1 MVRSALFFCRN
12 ERADAHLPR
21 FQGVGL
27 HIIIYCLN
35 LLGSALQVHSAV
47 RTNQYA
53 HFVQTIH
60 LHKQAISGVKW
71 IISLAHVK
79 PRPFKCLQQ
88 LRFTIVRRYNDTFDF
103 SHFFQLS
110 NSLLEGSKLRCT
122 PMLRKKLRQFWL
134 QSAIAPTQNSF
145 TRMMVLQFAFS
156 SVSKSL
162 EKSSDIC
169 DPATFFHILIH
180 LTM

>member
-79 PRPFKCLQQ
+79 PRPSKCLPQ
-88 LRFTIVRRYNDTFDF
+88 LRYTIVRRYNDTFDF

-122 PMLRKKLRQFWL
+122 VVRLY
-134 QSAIAPTQNSF
+134 ADAAEETQIVLALVCHCSDLEFIYKDDGF
-145 TRMMVLQFAFS
+145 T
-156 SVSKSL
+156 
-162 EKSSDIC
+162 IC
-169 DPATFFHILIH
+169 IFQCE
-180 LTM
+180 